1 MLLKKIIET
10 AAAGEVEK
18 IDLEIKTGIAKSIK
32 KAIKLATKNMDFKA
46 AKTLQEYLSS
56 LGVKVP
62 GKKKKEVDLKKFSA
76 KLKVVIDGDN
86 MLTDLIIGTINRV
99 GHVTGME
106 RKDGKQVV
114 FCSVKPS
121 DAKMLMEKTADTK
134 EVKVEGVGGSKS

>member
-10 AAAGEVEK
+10 AQKGEIEQ

-32 KAIKLATKNMDFKA
+32 KAIKLAIKEMNFNA
-46 AKTLQEYLSS
+46 AKTLQEYLVS

-62 GKKKKEVDLKKFSA
+62 GKKKKEVDLKKFST
-76 KLKVVIDGDN
+76 KLKVTIDGDN

-106 RKDGKQVV
+106 KKDGKHIVQ
-114 FCSVKPS
+114 CSVKPD
-121 DAKMLMEKTADTK
+121 DAKMLIEKTSDTK
-134 EVKVEGVGGSKS
+134 EVKVERLGSKS